1 MKIGAERNKLI
12 LLAVV
17 SVIAAYTVYS
27 QLFSD
32 LPRPRTP
39 RPSPAAAPAKAT
51 NRSEQ
56 TRSTSS
62 RPVGRGGNFRPRFGR
77 GADDE
82 PLDPM
87 VVDPTIR
94 IDLWAAVKAVEFEGV
109 ERDLFRFGE
118 RRKNVITPPDPDKVA
133 EAQKRLQESQR
144 ARRAK
149 AAAGKPAR
157 KAGRKAPPISFRYYG
172 FANEPGKSRKRAF
185 LLDGEDILI
194 GGEGDV
200 FKKRYKIIR
209 IGLHSIV
216 VEDLNFNDQQTLNL
230 IEGPA

>member
-32 LPRPRTP
+32 LPRPRAP
-39 RPSPAAAPAKAT
+39 RPSPTAAPAIAT
-51 NRSEQ
+51 NRPQQ

-62 RPVGRGGNFRPRFGR
+62 RPVSRGGNFRPRFGR

-94 IDLWAAVKAVEFEGV
+94 LDLWAAVKAVEFEGV

-118 RRKNVITPPDPDKVA
+118 RRKKVITPPDPDKVA

-144 ARRAK
+144 AKLAK
-149 AAAGKPAR
+149 AAAEKQAR
-157 KAGRKAPPISFRYYG
+157 
-172 FANEPGKSRKRAF
+172 
-185 LLDGEDILI
+185 
-194 GGEGDV
+194 
-200 FKKRYKIIR
+200 
-209 IGLHSIV
+209 
-216 VEDLNFNDQQTLNL
+216 
-230 IEGPA
+230 

>member
-1 MKIGAERNKLI
+1 MKIGAEPNKVI

-27 QLFSD
+27 QLFSGP
-32 LPRPRTP
+32 PRPPAP
-39 RPSPAAAPAKAT
+39 RPSSTAAPAKAR
-51 NRSEQ
+51 NRPQ
-56 TRSTSS
+56 QKRSASS
-62 RPVGRGGNFRPRFGR
+62 RTVSRGGNFRPRFGQ

-118 RRKNVITPPDPDKVA
+118 RRKKVVAPPDSDKVA
-133 EAQKRLQESQR
+133 EAQKRLRESQR
-144 ARRAK
+144 ARQAK
-149 AAAGKPAR
+149 AAAGKTPR
-157 KAGRKAPPISFRYYG
+157 KPGRKAPPISFRYYG
-172 FANEPGKSRKRAF
+172 FANEPGNSRKRAF

-209 IGLHSIV
+209 IGLNSIV
-216 VEDLNFNDQQTLNL
+216 VEDLDFNDQQTLKL

>member
-1 MKIGAERNKLI
+1 MKIGAERNKVI

-27 QLFSD
+27 QLFSGP
-32 LPRPRTP
+32 PRPPAP
-39 RPSPAAAPAKAT
+39 RPSLAAAPAKAT
-51 NRSEQ
+51 NRLPQ
-56 TRSTSS
+56 KRSSSS
-62 RPVGRGGNFRPRFGR
+62 RSVSRGGNFRPRFGQ

-118 RRKNVITPPDPDKVA
+118 RRKKVVAPPDPDKVA
-133 EAQKRLQESQR
+133 EAQERMQELER
-144 ARRAK
+144 ARRAT
-149 AAAGKPAR
+149 AASQKPAR
-157 KAGRKAPPISFRYYG
+157 KRARKAPPISFTYYG
-172 FANEPGKSRKRAF
+172 FANEPGNPRKRAF

-194 GGEGDV
+194 VGEGDV

-209 IGLHSIV
+209 IGLNSIV
-216 VEDLNFNDQQTLNL
+216 VEDLNFNDQQTLKL

>member
-1 MKIGAERNKLI
+1 MTIGAERNKLL

-27 QLFSD
+27 QLLSG
-32 LPRPRTP
+32 PQRPPPP
-39 RPSPAAAPAKAT
+39 RPSPAAAPSQAAH
-51 NRSEQ
+51 RPQQ

-62 RPVGRGGNFRPRFGR
+62 RPVSRGGNFRPRFGR
-77 GADDE
+77 AADDE

-94 IDLWAAVKAVEFEGV
+94 IDLWTAVKAVEFKGV
-109 ERDLFRFGE
+109 DRDLFRFGE
-118 RRKNVITPPDPDKVA
+118 RRKKVVAPPDPDKVA
-133 EAQKRLQESQR
+133 EAQKRLRESQQ

-157 KAGRKAPPISFRYYG
+157 KPGRKAPPISFKYYG
-172 FANEPGKSRKRAF
+172 FANEPGNSRKRAF

-209 IGLHSIV
+209 IGLNSIV
-216 VEDLNFNDQQTLNL
+216 VEDLNFNDQQTLKL
-230 IEGPA
+230 IDGPA